1 MDGPSILKDHGKAIV
16 DAIRRTAPKE
26 WKVLVIDEAA
36 KRIIDSSVN
45 EDDILNHNIANI
57 ERIEDRREMNPD
69 MDALYI
75 LSPQPHIVDCLLA
88 DFECRRYRRG
98 FILWTGSVPD
108 ALQRRLDGARR
119 QMAAPPELLFVDFYP
134 RESHLI
140 TFRDPSSF
148 LVLYNPLCNDLV
160 ARHLRTLASKIA
172 SICITLQEM
181 PKIRY
186 YQPPEHTTHEARV
199 MCMHLARFVQ
209 QELEGYQQWDRN
221 FPPPSQRPQSVLLI
235 TDRSA
240 DLMAPLLHEFTY
252 QAMAHDL
259 LPIKDQEDGKVT
271 FHMTFKEKTAEAEEK
286 DMELVEKDTVWVN
299 NRHRHMKDTIDKLM
313 GDFKKFLDQN
323 PNFAGKDTGKTSLND
338 IRDMLAGLPQFQEMK
353 QAYSLHLTMAQE
365 AMNIFEK
372 YKLADLAS
380 VEQTLAT
387 GLDDDYKKPKN
398 VLDQVVRL
406 LDDPDVAPA
415 DRLRLIA
422 AYALYRDGMI
432 DKDLTRLL
440 WHASLQRSRD
450 SQDLTVIEN
459 LDLLGARP
467 LKDLKEAR
475 QPLPPLFPPTAKPAI
490 QDDEYALSRFEP
502 AVKQMLEHVCA
513 GDLDPALFPYVV
525 PPADMGSADS
535 LITPGGSLRS
545 AAPRWASANRRQAEN
560 RQRVIVFVAGG
571 ATYSEARA
579 CYEVSEKHSRDVFLA
594 TSHMVTPGKFI
605 ADLRVLKADRRRLD
619 LPMDRPPP
627 RAPAHLFER
636 PAPPPPPQQQPKP
649 MGMPSGGGGGGAII
663 PPRGGPPTK
672 ALAGM
677 TLNSHNSSGGGGGP
691 PSGSSSSLGVV
702 AGGGGSG
709 GDLRPGTSGSD
720 VGGKKKDKE
729 KKKRN
734 IFGIKK

>member
-1 MDGPSILKDHGKAIV
+1 MDGLSVIKEHSKAII
-16 DAIRRTAPKE
+16 DAIRRTAQND
-26 WKVLVIDEAA
+26 WKVLVIDEST
-36 KRIIDSSVN
+36 KKIIDSSVN

-57 ERIEDRREMNPD
+57 ERIEDRREVNPD
-69 MDALYI
+69 MDAIYI
-75 LSPQPHIVDCLLA
+75 LSPQPHIVECLLA
-88 DFECRRYRRG
+88 DFERRRYRRG
-98 FILWTGSVPD
+98 FVVWTGVLPD
-108 ALQRRLDGARR
+108 GLQRKLDVARR
-119 QMAAPPELLFVDFYP
+119 QMAAPPDLLLVDFYP
-134 RESHLI
+134 LESHLI

-160 ARHLRTLASKIA
+160 ARHLRALASKIV
-172 SICITLQEM
+172 SICITLQEI

-186 YQPPEHTTHEARV
+186 YQPPEHAKHEARV
-199 MCMHLARFVQ
+199 LCMHLARFVQ
-209 QELEGYQQWDRN
+209 QELDGYQQFDRN

-235 TDRSA
+235 TDRSM

-259 LPIKDQEDGKVT
+259 LPIQDKGDGKVT
-271 FHMTFKEKTAEAEEK
+271 FHMTVNEGTAAAEEK

-299 NRHRHMKDTIDKLM
+299 NRHQHMKDTIDKLM
-313 GDFKKFLDQN
+313 SDFQKFLDQN
-323 PNFAGKDTGKTSLND
+323 PNFAGKDPSQTSLND

-365 AMNIFEK
+365 AMNIFQK

-422 AYALYRDGMI
+422 TYVLYRDGI
-432 DKDLTRLL
+432 IEKDLTRLL

-450 SQDLTVIEN
+450 SLDQTIIEN
-459 LDLLGARP
+459 FDLLGAP
-467 LKDLKEAR
+467 NE
-475 QPLPPLFPPTAKPAI
+475 
-490 QDDEYALSRFEP
+490 EYALSRFEP
-502 AVKQMLEHVCA
+502 AIKQMLDHVCA
-513 GDLDPALFPYVV
+513 GDLDTNLFPYVI
-525 PPADMGSADS
+525 PPTETSGVDS
-535 LITPGGSLRS
+535 LSHQASLRS

-560 RQRVIVFVAGG
+560 RQRIIVFVAGG

-594 TSHMVTPGKFI
+594 TSHMARPGNGP
-605 ADLRVLKADRRRLD
+605 A
-619 LPMDRPPP
+619 PPK
-627 RAPAHLFER
+627 APAHLFER
-636 PAPPPPPQQQPKP
+636 PAPPPQAPPPHQGLQQQRPQGVGQP
-649 MGMPSGGGGGGAII
+649 VPPSLGPR
-663 PPRGGPPTK
+663 PPVQ

-677 TLNSHNSSGGGGGP
+677 SLNSG
-691 PSGSSSSLGVV
+691 SGSSSTL
-702 AGGGGSG
+702 GGSE
-709 GDLRPGTSGSD
+709 
-720 VGGKKKDKE
+720 VGKKKDKE